1 MKHGLLR
8 RICILATLLVTL
20 SLATL
25 AAEGN
30 SFDYVIATTDADKM
44 ADLLDMKEMD
54 YAANLT
60 KGVYLD
66 DNSYVDIAV
75 LDTASGKWKLAAV
88 KNFYYGDYD
97 VDGNEFAKKIDLGEA
112 AKYYDMI
119 GDTYSKK
126 YVYEQCRDALNSS
139 AVFFVVGEQNGVYD
153 LAAVPG
159 YNLYSKYGPT
169 LVAGE
174 NTTGLIFSADAPETN
189 MIQATNDD
197 NDAARVTLSD
207 DTVIAVINGNRV
219 GVRIGVQKASRS
231 IELRQGAAYFL
242 SANSALIIMDITNA
256 TVMNP
261 EVLDAY
267 WSSSANNVSVDETYF
282 VVQYD
287 YRAEIELLKDDKY
300 KATMSGLFDLRT
312 LQTVDNVTAFI
323 ERADIN
329 KVQNYAAGELLHLTD
344 TAEIEP
350 ANGRITTVADAAR
363 YLNDDE
369 DCKLVDLS
377 TLDFVDGDSIAMTL
391 TDGTR
396 VDPLT
401 ANAIHIKVVAIGV
414 NVLNTTDY
422 ATGDAI
428 VADAEADGSFRD
440 VATMEDFKD
449 GKAYYTYTLGEASV
463 TEITEPTEGV
473 FDNFIVAMAGKT
485 IVVPGADESYS
496 DYASLDEFLHTAD
509 YERDPVRL
517 SAYAKY
523 DADKC
528 TVDMVVFKLGPVAH
542 THDFDTLLSEIP
554 ATVFEA
560 GEQTRACSGCG
571 AVEKRVLPK
580 LTAGSNIGKV
590 TVTVTDAD
598 GATID
603 GALLTLTETDGTTHE
618 LLTAA
623 NSVEQ
628 PLYAGDYTV
637 RATVFGYPLVS
648 ETFAVSAGQTT
659 AVTLRMEQ
667 PAHADEIYATVVAF
681 NEADGDDD
689 VDTVTIVSADLSH
702 NMEIAASDLGI
713 TAETPKVSYLGKDVV
728 LLVDTTAADFEKAY
742 DVIAAYS
749 DAHVVHA
756 SVQQGITVEN
766 LGLPARIKW
775 DAEDCVLTLDDNK
788 FKNDNRAYNI
798 ELYTFAGAGSTK
810 TNAGW
815 ERTSLTALTDNFKF
829 DARDGYNGSGANAYG
844 RVEYYV
850 IDGGMGE
857 ADTLRVYY
865 TPYEFGQYFSRSVQY
880 MPTSKYENFVSIGIY
895 NGYLTR
901 NFDGDDT
908 YFEERLVSSNYKIT
922 DSTKSVSKSNGEAAM
937 NTKLAGETVKSGDF
951 MFFDYNKL
959 DNILTVAQVGSFK
972 EGQLTGCNSANETV
986 RIDGVDKTVAFKGAF
1001 DFQFRNDM
1009 TLFENYDAAIKHFI
1023 MDYTAGKNNVK
1034 YIEMAG
1040 NVVYMEKVASVW
1052 RNDENSF
1059 DFIIATT
1066 DPERMAALLDMTE
1079 ADYADK
1085 LTKGIYIDDNG
1096 YAAIAVLDTATG
1108 KWKLA
1113 AVKNFWYGDYDAEEA
1128 TFDRK
1133 INLGESAKYYDMIGE
1148 TYNKAADYKACR
1160 DALNSSAVFFVVGE
1174 QNDVYDLAAA
1184 PGYNRGNKTTPNLVA
1199 GRNVDGLVFADAHA
1213 KTNKI
1218 QATNDE
1224 DDAARV
1230 TLHCE
1235 TVIVV
1240 IGGNRVYVRV
1250 GRRKAAESIT
1260 LTSGSAYFL
1269 AASDALIVMDI
1280 TEATLRDSYVLD
1292 AYWTGDVESPGHDF
1306 VTVEDAVEPTY
1317 NAPGRTARKRCTRC
1331 GITVG
1336 GEEIPQRSARPGD
1349 VNGDDA
1355 VSKLD
1360 LLRLQKHLAGWKVE
1374 IVWTAADT
1382 NGDGAVNK
1390 ADLLRLQKY
1399 LAGWDVPL
1407 GK

>member
-8 RICILATLLVTL
+8 RICILAPLLVAL
-20 SLATL
+20 SLAAF

-30 SFDYVIATTDADKM
+30 SFDYVIATTDVEVM
-44 ADLLDMKEMD
+44 ADLLDMPIKKYE
-54 YAANLT
+54 YNLT
-60 KGVYLD
+60 KDIYID
-66 DNSYVDIAV
+66 DNGYAVVAV
-75 LDTASGKWKLAAV
+75 LDTATGKWKLAAV
-88 KNFYYGDYD
+88 KNFWYGDYD
-97 VDGNEFAKKIDLGEA
+97 ADEAAFDRKINLGES

-119 GDTYSKK
+119 GESYNKAVDYKA
-126 YVYEQCRDALNSS
+126 CRDALNSG
-139 AVFFVVGEQNGVYD
+139 AVFFAVGAQNGVYD

-169 LVAGE
+169 LVAGQ
-174 NTTGLIFSADAPETN
+174 NSTGLIFSADAPETN

-242 SANSALIIMDITNA
+242 SANSALIVMDITNA

-267 WSSSANNVSVDETYF
+267 WSGSANNVSVDETYF
-282 VVQYD
+282 VVRYD

-312 LQTVDNVTAFI
+312 LQTVDNVTVFI

-329 KVQNYAAGELLHLTD
+329 KVQGYFAGELLHLTD

-369 DCKLVDLS
+369 DSKLVDLS

-401 ANAIHIKVVAIGV
+401 ANDIHIKVVAIGV

-428 VADAEADGSFRD
+428 VADAEADGSFGD

-449 GKAYYTYTLGEASV
+449 GKVYYTYTLGEASV

-485 IVVPGADESYS
+485 IVVPGADESYG
-496 DYASLDEFLHTAD
+496 DYASLDEFLRYAD
-509 YERDPVRL
+509 YESDVVTI

-528 TVDMVVFKLGPVAH
+528 TVDMVVFKLGPVTH
-542 THDFDTLLSEIP
+542 THDFDTILSETP

-571 AVEKRVLPK
+571 AVEKRTLPK
-580 LTAGSNIGKV
+580 LTAGDGIGNV

-598 GATID
+598 GAAMR
-603 GALLTLTETDGTTHE
+603 GVLLALIEEDGTTHE
-618 LLTAA
+618 LLLSA
-623 NSVEQ
+623 NSWSQ
-628 PLYAGDYTV
+628 PLPAGNYTV
-637 RATVFGYPLVS
+637 RATVLGYPTVS
-648 ETFAVSAGQTT
+648 ETFAVSARRTT

-689 VDTVTIVSADLSH
+689 VDTVTITGISK
-702 NMEIAASDLGI
+702 NMEIAAADLGI

-775 DAEDCVLTLDDNK
+775 DAASNTLTLDDNK
-788 FKNDNRAYNI
+788 FKNDGKAYNI
-798 ELYTFAGAGSTK
+798 ELYLFTK
-810 TNAGW
+810 DGW
-815 ERTSLTALTDNFKF
+815 MKQTRIFELTDNFKF
-829 DARDGYNGSGANAYG
+829 DAWDGYNGSGANAYG
-844 RVEYYV
+844 RAEYYV
-850 IDGGMGE
+850 IDGGVGE

-865 TPYEFGQYFSRSVQY
+865 TPYEFGQYFSRRVQY
-880 MPTSKYENFVSIGIY
+880 MPTSKYENFVSIGTY

-901 NFDGDDT
+901 NYDGDDT
-908 YFEERLVSSNYKIT
+908 YFEERLVSSNYRIT
-922 DSTKSVSKSNGEAAM
+922 DGTKSISKSNGEAAM
-937 NTKLAGETVKSGDF
+937 HTKLAGEAVKSGDF

-972 EGQLTGCNSANETV
+972 EGQLTGCNAVNETV

-1001 DFQFRNDM
+1001 DFQFQNDN
-1009 TLFENYDAAIKHFI
+1009 TLFENYDAAIKDFI
-1023 MDYTAGKNNVK
+1023 TNYTAGKNNVK

-1040 NVVYMEKVASVW
+1040 NVVYMEKVASAW

-1059 DFIIATT
+1059 DFTIATT
-1066 DPERMAALLDMTE
+1066 APERMAALLDMTE
-1079 ADYADK
+1079 ADYVDK
-1085 LTKGIYIDDNG
+1085 LTAGIYIDDNG
-1096 YAAIAVLDTATG
+1096 YAVVAVLDTATG

-1113 AVKNFWYGDYDAEEA
+1113 AVKNFWFGNYDAEEA

-1133 INLGESAKYYDMIGE
+1133 INLGESAKYYDMFGSV
-1148 TYNKAADYKACR
+1148 YAYMHDYEACR
-1160 DALNSSAVFFVVGE
+1160 DALNGAAVFFVVGE
-1174 QNDVYDLAAA
+1174 KDGIYDLAAV
-1184 PGYNRGNKTTPNLVA
+1184 PGYNVGNMTTPNLVA

-1218 QATNDE
+1218 QATNNE

-1240 IGGNRVYVRV
+1240 VNGNRVSVRV

-1269 AASDALIVMDI
+1269 AASDSLIVMDI
-1280 TEATLRDSYVLD
+1280 TEATLREPYVLD
-1292 AYWTGDVESPGHDF
+1292 EYWTGDVESVGHDF
-1306 VTVEDAVEPTY
+1306 VTVEEAVEPTY

-1331 GITVG
+1331 GIMVG
-1336 GEEIPQRSARPGD
+1336 GEEIPQLSARPGD

-1360 LLRLQKHLAGWKVE
+1360 LLRLQKYLAGWKVE

>member
-1 MKHGLLR
+1 MDENEH
-8 RICILATLLVTL
+8 
-20 SLATL
+20 
-25 AAEGN
+25 AA
-30 SFDYVIATTDADKM
+30 
-44 ADLLDMKEMD
+44 
-54 YAANLT
+54 
-60 KGVYLD
+60 
-66 DNSYVDIAV
+66 IAV
-75 LDTASGKWKLAAV
+75 LDTATGKWKLASV
-88 KNFYYGDYD
+88 KNFYYGMFDAD
-97 VDGNEFAKKIDLGEA
+97 KTEFKSKLDLGES

-119 GDTYSKK
+119 GETYSKAADYK
-126 YVYEQCRDALNSS
+126 TCRDALNNS
-139 AVFFVVGEQNGVYD
+139 AVFFVIGEQDGVYD
-153 LAAVPG
+153 LAAAPG
-159 YNLYSKYGPT
+159 YNMGNKTTPN
-169 LVAGE
+169 LVVGRNVE
-174 NTTGLIFSADAPETN
+174 GLIFSADAPETN

-197 NDAARVTLSD
+197 NDAARVTLGD

-242 SANSALIIMDITNA
+242 SANSALIVMDITNA
-256 TVMNP
+256 TVMST

-267 WSSSANNVSVDETYF
+267 WSRSANNVSVDETYF

-287 YRAEIELLKDDKY
+287 YRVEIELLKDDKY

-312 LQTVDNVTAFI
+312 LQTVDNVTVFI

-363 YLNDDE
+363 LLTDD
-369 DCKLVDLS
+369 DDNKNVTMKTVD
-377 TLDFVDGDSIAMTL
+377 FIDGDSIAMTFA
-391 TDGTR
+391 DGTT
-396 VDPLT
+396 VDALK
-401 ANAIHIKVVAIGV
+401 ANKINIKVVTLGTNIF
-414 NVLNTTDY
+414 NTADYDTDN
-422 ATGDAI
+422 AI
-428 VADAEADGSFRD
+428 VTDGGIYSPDYVYDTDAYG
-440 VATMEDFKD
+440 MPL
-449 GKAYYTYTLGEASV
+449 TLGKNMFKNQAQMQEFSGYSAGSYFCYPIGSEGIV
-463 TEITEPTEGV
+463 EIAEPTADV
-473 FDNFIVAMAGKT
+473 FDNFIAYMNGAN
-485 IVVPGADESYS
+485 ILIPGVDEDYS
-496 DYASLDEFLHTAD
+496 DYESLSDMFDSTCD
-509 YERDPVRL
+509 YERDSVRL

-528 TVDMVVFKLGPVAH
+528 TVDMVVFKLGPVTH
-542 THDFDTLLSEIP
+542 THDFDTILDEIP

-560 GEQTRACSGCG
+560 GEQKRACSACG

-603 GALLTLTETDGTTHE
+603 GALLTLTEADGTTHE

-681 NEADGDDD
+681 NGAADDDD

-702 NMEIAASDLGI
+702 NMEIAASDLSI

-775 DAEDCVLTLDDNK
+775 DAKDNVLTLDGSK
-788 FKNDNRAYNI
+788 FKNDGKAYNI

-829 DARDGYNGSGANAYG
+829 DARDGYNGFGANAYG
-844 RVEYYV
+844 RAEYYV
-850 IDGGMGE
+850 IDGGVGE

-865 TPYEFGQYFSRSVQY
+865 TPYEFGQYFSRRVQY
-880 MPTSKYENFVSIGIY
+880 MPTSKYENFVSIGTY

-901 NFDGDDT
+901 NYDGDDT
-908 YFEERLVSSNYKIT
+908 YFAERLVSSNYKIT

-937 NTKLAGETVKSGDF
+937 HTKLAGEAVQSGDF

-972 EGQLTGCNSANETV
+972 EGQLTGCNAVNETV

-1001 DFQFRNDM
+1001 DFQFRNDK
-1009 TLFENYDAAIKHFI
+1009 TLFENYDAEIKHLI

-1034 YIEMAG
+1034 CIEMAG
-1040 NVVYMEKVASVW
+1040 NVVYMEKVASAW

-1066 DPERMAALLDMTE
+1066 DPERMAALLGMTV

-1085 LTKGIYIDDNG
+1085 LTAGIYIDDNG
-1096 YAAIAVLDTATG
+1096 YAVVAVLDTATG

-1113 AVKNFWYGDYDAEEA
+1113 AVKNFWFGNYDAEEA

-1133 INLGESAKYYDMIGE
+1133 INLGESAKYYDMFGSV
-1148 TYNKAADYKACR
+1148 YAYMHDYEACR
-1160 DALNSSAVFFVVGE
+1160 DALNGAAVFFVVGE
-1174 QNDVYDLAAA
+1174 KDGIYDLAAVS
-1184 PGYNRGNKTTPNLVA
+1184 GYNRGNMTTPNLVA

-1218 QATNDE
+1218 QATNNE
-1224 DDAARV
+1224 DDVARV

-1240 IGGNRVYVRV
+1240 VNGNRVSVRV

-1260 LTSGSAYFL
+1260 LVSGSAYFL
-1269 AASDALIVMDI
+1269 AASDSLIVMDI
-1280 TEATLRDSYVLD
+1280 TGATLREPYVLD
-1292 AYWTGDVESPGHDF
+1292 EYWTGDVESAGHDF
-1306 VTVEDAVEPTY
+1306 VTVEEAVEPTY